1 MESELTSTEK
11 ITFGER
17 TRQTARGAKTKDEAQ
32 VKIDEA
38 KAAARLSAVEK
49 TTFGI
54 ASVFS
59 GIVLVVLLMLTI
71 VGFIF
76 SPIADTLV
84 FALLTA
90 ATGITSYV
98 IWKGG
103 KCVRGSSSES

>member
-1 MESELTSTEK
+1 MENEMTTTDR
-11 ITFGER
+11 IAFGER
-17 TRQTARGAKTKDEAQ
+17 TRQTAREATRDEAQ
-32 VKIDEA
+32 VREEEA

-54 ASVFS
+54 ASIFS
-59 GIVLVVLLMLTI
+59 GIVLVALLLLTI

-90 ATGITSYV
+90 ATGISSYV

-103 KCVRGSSSES
+103 KCVKGSSS

>member
-1 MESELTSTEK
+1 MENELTTTDR

-17 TRQTARGAKTKDEAQ
+17 KRQTSRGAKTRDEAQ
-32 VKIDEA
+32 VKKDEA

-54 ASVFS
+54 ASIFS
-59 GIVLVVLLMLTI
+59 GVVLVILLMLTI

-84 FALLTA
+84 FGLLTA
-90 ATGITSYV
+90 ATGISSYV

-103 KCVRGSSSES
+103 RCVKGSSS

>member
-1 MESELTSTEK
+1 MERELTTTEK

-17 TRQTARGAKTKDEAQ
+17 TRQAARGAKTRDEAQ
-32 VKIDEA
+32 VKKDEA

-54 ASVFS
+54 ASIFS
-59 GIVLVVLLMLTI
+59 GIVLVILLMLTI
-71 VGFIF
+71 SGFIF

-84 FALLTA
+84 FGLLA
-90 ATGITSYV
+90 VATGISSYV

-103 KCVRGSSSES
+103 KCVRGSSS

>member
-1 MESELTSTEK
+1 MENELTTADR
-11 ITFGER
+11 IAFGER
-17 TRQTARGAKTKDEAQ
+17 TRQTARGAIAKDEAQ
-32 VKIDEA
+32 AREEEA

-54 ASVFS
+54 ASIFS

-90 ATGITSYV
+90 ATGISSYV

-103 KCVRGSSSES
+103 KCVKGSSS

>member
-1 MESELTSTEK
+1 MESELTTTDK

-17 TRQTARGAKTKDEAQ
+17 KRQAAGGAKTSDEAQ
-32 VKIDEA
+32 AKKDEA
-38 KAAARLSAVEK
+38 KAVARLSAVEK

-59 GIVLVVLLMLTI
+59 GIVLVILLMLTI

-76 SPIADTLV
+76 SPITDTLV
-84 FALLTA
+84 FGLLTA
-90 ATGITSYV
+90 ATGISSYV

-103 KCVRGSSSES
+103 KCIKGSSS